1 MKQMFF
7 WNSIVTA
14 SRSAEEAVARVGC
27 WADQG
32 GKREVNDLD
41 LSTIM
46 TVGIISWVYTYV
58 KLIKLYTSVEE
69 FFYLL
74 HAVWQTL
81 GPSSSLQMTQF
92 CSFSDWVISCCIHE
106 PHILYPFI
114 GRWTFSFLPC
124 PGYCEQCCSEHWDA
138 CIFLNCGFSGHMPSS
153 GVLS

>member
-32 GKREVNDLD
+32 GKRKVKDLD

-74 HAVWQTL
+74 HPV
-81 GPSSSLQMTQF
+81 
-92 CSFSDWVISCCIHE
+92 
-106 PHILYPFI
+106 
-114 GRWTFSFLPC
+114 
-124 PGYCEQCCSEHWDA
+124 
-138 CIFLNCGFSGHMPSS
+138 
-153 GVLS
+153 